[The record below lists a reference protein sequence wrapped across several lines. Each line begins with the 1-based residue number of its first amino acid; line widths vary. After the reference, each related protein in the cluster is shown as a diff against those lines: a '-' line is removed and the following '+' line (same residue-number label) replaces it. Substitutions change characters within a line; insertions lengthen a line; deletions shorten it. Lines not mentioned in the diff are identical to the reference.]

1 MLLIL
6 KAFNIS
12 PIEMIRKVF
21 YEDFWVFSQMSEIC
35 FSVFSLQVANIGP
48 IVYTVANRLAP
59 NKVKEWPVVYLI
71 IVIGAAACLLLA
83 FFWDH
88 TSYIFGEERSTSLL
102 SLSALLALVDTTSS
116 VVFLP
121 YMALY
126 KVHYMTAFYIGEGLS
141 GLIPG
146 IVGLIQGVGSNPE
159 CKNVSF
165 VVHNSTTGQNYT
177 EYKIEAV
184 YPPPLFSVEVFFFF
198 LYAMLL
204 VSGMAFT
211 CLNFGSFCKKEMV
224 VVEGKKSRNGS
235 SSVSYE
241 KERDSELENQ
251 QSVCNGLTGGN
262 SSETETGSE
271 QLAQQNV
278 NCNRDDIG
286 KDMTKTRLT
295 FYQMAFLLAASVWIN
310 ALSNGLIAATQSYSS
325 LPYSNMAYTL
335 SVRLSTVANPL
346 ACFLALFLPSR
357 SICGTAFLTL
367 LGTGGAAYQIYLAV
381 MSPFPPLLGSVMGE
395 FLVVS
400 VDFSLP
406 FVHT

>member
-1 MLLIL
+1 M
-6 KAFNIS
+6 
-12 PIEMIRKVF
+12 
-21 YEDFWVFSQMSEIC
+21 D
-35 FSVFSLQVANIGP
+35 
-48 IVYTVANRLAP
+48 
-59 NKVKEWPVVYLI
+59 
-71 IVIGAAACLLLA
+71 
-83 FFWDH
+83 
-88 TSYIFGEERSTSLL
+88 
-102 SLSALLALVDTTSS
+102 
-116 VVFLP
+116 
-121 YMALY
+121 
-126 KVHYMTAFYIGEGLS
+126 
-141 GLIPG
+141 
-146 IVGLIQGVGSNPE
+146 
-159 CKNVSF
+159 
-165 VVHNSTTGQNYT
+165 
-177 EYKIEAV
+177 
-184 YPPPLFSVEVFFFF
+184 
-198 LYAMLL
+198 
-204 VSGMAFT
+204 
-211 CLNFGSFCKKEMV
+211 
-224 VVEGKKSRNGS
+224 RN
-235 SSVSYE
+235 
-241 KERDSELENQ
+241 Q
-251 QSVCNGLTGGN
+251 HSVCNGLTGGN

-357 SICGTAFLTL
+357 SIFGTAFLTL

-400 VDFSLP
+400 IDFSLP